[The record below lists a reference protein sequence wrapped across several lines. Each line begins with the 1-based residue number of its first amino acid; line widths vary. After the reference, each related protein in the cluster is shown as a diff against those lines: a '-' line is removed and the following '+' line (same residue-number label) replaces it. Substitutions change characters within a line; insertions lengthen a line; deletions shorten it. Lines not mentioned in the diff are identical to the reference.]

1 MQADIVPALFGLAA
15 AATWGAGDFCGGLA
29 TKRANVYAVVILGD
43 VVGGLLL
50 STLAMG
56 FGEPLPPMEELLWG
70 AVAGLAGAVGLLALY
85 RALALGRMSVASP
98 VAAII
103 TAALPVVFG
112 AFVEGLPGGWQIL
125 GFGFALVGVWLISD
139 DKTARAHL
147 NELGL
152 PLVAGLGFGIFFV
165 IIGSVSREVALWPL
179 VAARAA
185 AVLVLSLFALATRQL
200 QLPKF
205 EHLPLVALVGV
216 LDAGGNAFFALA
228 AQAGRLDVA
237 AVLSSLYP
245 ASTVW
250 LAWLILKERIHRWQF
265 IGIVA
270 ALAAILLITL

>member
-50 STLAMG
+50 STLAMA

-85 RALALGRMSVASP
+85 RALAQGRMSVASP
-98 VAAII
+98 VAAVI

-112 AFVEGLPGGWQIL
+112 AFVEGLPNGGQIA
-125 GFGFALVGVWLISD
+125 GFGLALLGVWLISGNT
-139 DKTARAHL
+139 TARIRL

-165 IIGSVSREVALWPL
+165 IIGSVSQDVAFWPL
-179 VAARAA
+179 VAARLA
-185 AVLVLSLFALATRQL
+185 AVTVLSAFALATRQL
-200 QLPKF
+200 QPPKF